1 MQINVLPKMDM
12 SVNTTG
18 CCPRCNPKG
27 WDGRNLNFEDK
38 LFVRATTRSLLH
50 VPVNMGGVFTRVQG
64 HIEDADAQNPDE
76 YLVLSRDLSATEGEH
91 LFAVTGPVPE
101 EEMTTLSG
109 DFITRVFEGP
119 YRKAA
124 DWMHEMEIAAK
135 AMGHNAERIF
145 MFYTTCPKCARIYG
159 ENYVVG
165 IAQIDGNPEK
175 IRRAEDEGS

>member
-1 MQINVLPKMDM
+1 VQINVLPKMDM

-18 CCPRCNPKG
+18 CCPRFNPKG
-27 WDGRNLNFEDK
+27 WDGRNLHFEDK

-64 HIEDADAQNPDE
+64 HIEDADAQDPDE

-101 EEMTTLSG
+101 EEMTTLSS

-135 AMGHNAERIF
+135 ALGHNAERIF
-145 MFYTTCPKCARIYG
+145 MFYTTCPKCARTYD